1 MKTTTEQKSKLKEI
15 LDMISTDEERKT
27 DITSTKLNAL
37 DKYKEFKKRMKVC
50 PREKIEQLIDE
61 VYKTLG
67 DSLSRSLLVNN
78 MMDKSTKGE
87 Q

>member
-1 MKTTTEQKSKLKEI
+1 MRLLGRAETMG
-15 LDMISTDEERKT
+15 DC
-27 DITSTKLNAL
+27 AL